1 MQVRGDIGDM
11 NAQNPRFPGAPNAL
25 AGDGPNVPGAPVRR
39 IQEESKVENG
49 AQDFRLRPHQNFQ
62 NHGDDGQVHGENHD
76 LTEIED
82 SMIPAV
88 EGDRNSEERKEEEVK
103 SNNGSFGNV
112 QADDNNSCQTLLSDI
127 AEEDSY
133 YFGNA

>member
-1 MQVRGDIGDM
+1 M
-11 NAQNPRFPGAPNAL
+11 
-25 AGDGPNVPGAPVRR
+25 
-39 IQEESKVENG
+39 
-49 AQDFRLRPHQNFQ
+49 
-62 NHGDDGQVHGENHD
+62 HGENHD

-88 EGDRNSEERKEEEVK
+88 EDHKSEEGKEEENK
-103 SNNGSFGNV
+103 SNNGSV

-133 YFGNA
+133 